1 MQILNRLTIRN
12 LKLNKR
18 RTIVTIIGIILATAL
33 LTAVATMA
41 VSLKESVTLRSK
53 KVDGDFHLLLYD
65 MTDKEKESVINNRQ
79 VESYYETHE
88 VGYGVLD
95 GCVNDSKPY
104 VYIEALDSD
113 TFEKAEINVTSGRLP
128 EDDSEIVISS
138 HIKTNGG
145 VKYNLGDKITFDIGD
160 RTYNGKKLY
169 QNDTYRED
177 EQLEAKQTK
186 TYKVVGICDRLP
198 YGEEPRTAPGYSV
211 ITLANK
217 ADTSLNKSDIYLRFN
232 KKALKDRYDLTAD
245 ILGVDKTLFNKLNS
259 GKLEDKEIQTLK
271 SQLDKTHSYY
281 INNSLIKYEAFYD
294 SSVAFVYNMAA
305 VVMVII
311 IITSAVCISNSFAIS
326 INQKTKQYGML
337 ASIGATPR
345 QIRKNVFFEAAF
357 MGVIGIVAG
366 IGGGLSA
373 SYILVVLS
381 NKMLIDT
388 FEMSIVYAPSLLG
401 VLLSIVLAIVT
412 IVLSALVPAIRAS
425 RMSPI
430 MAINHS
436 EDIKIKSKS
445 LKTPK
450 LIGKVWGEGGVL
462 AYKNMKRNKRKY
474 RVITISIALSV
485 STFIA
490 LYGFMSLLTES
501 VNRYANDKIDL
512 RVYMSS
518 YKSMSVDEANKKVSN
533 IVNRINNE
541 TNITDFTFA
550 RGFYA
555 SLKDEPKYSSDY
567 KEVNKYEA
575 GLAENNGY
583 YISIIS
589 LGNEEYGKYIKKLGI
604 SKETAQSGGILVD
617 NTYQYIN
624 NGNDIKY
631 FNIYDGYK
639 AGDVLTYRIDT
650 SNSSKSLDNS
660 KSSDDTTLYDIRIV
674 ALSNERPFGY
684 DNAYTSYG
692 YLIVSDDYMNRIDTK
707 NTDSTLLN
715 INCDDPDKAQDI
727 LVNEFNI
734 GQNYIFN
741 AAQERRNDEKLILTM
756 KIFLYGFIA
765 IVSLIGITNIFN
777 TVTTGM
783 ELRGKEF
790 AMLQSIG
797 MTKKEFDKMIRL
809 ESVFYGSK
817 ALIIGVVS
825 GTILSYVIYISAG
838 ESQLKYT
845 LPLLAIVMSVI
856 VVIILL
862 LGIMK
867 YSIAQIRKQNII
879 ETIRNEYTIEENI

>member
-589 LGNEEYGKYIKKLGI
+589 LGNEEYGQYIKKLGI

-879 ETIRNEYTIEENI
+879 ETIRNENI

>member
-113 TFEKAEINVTSGRLP
+113 TFEKAGINVTSGRLP

-879 ETIRNEYTIEENI
+879 ETIRNENI

>member
-145 VKYNLGDKITFDIGD
+145 VKYNLGDEITFDIGD

-169 QNDTYRED
+169 QNDDYIED

-879 ETIRNEYTIEENI
+879 ETIRNENI

>member
-490 LYGFMSLLTES
+490 LYGFMSLLTEW
-501 VNRYANDKIDL
+501 REHAY
-512 RVYMSS
+512 
-518 YKSMSVDEANKKVSN
+518 
-533 IVNRINNE
+533 
-541 TNITDFTFA
+541 
-550 RGFYA
+550 
-555 SLKDEPKYSSDY
+555 
-567 KEVNKYEA
+567 
-575 GLAENNGY
+575 
-583 YISIIS
+583 
-589 LGNEEYGKYIKKLGI
+589 
-604 SKETAQSGGILVD
+604 
-617 NTYQYIN
+617 
-624 NGNDIKY
+624 
-631 FNIYDGYK
+631 
-639 AGDVLTYRIDT
+639 
-650 SNSSKSLDNS
+650 SLD
-660 KSSDDTTLYDIRIV
+660 DRTP
-674 ALSNERPFGY
+674 E
-684 DNAYTSYG
+684 
-692 YLIVSDDYMNRIDTK
+692 
-707 NTDSTLLN
+707 
-715 INCDDPDKAQDI
+715 
-727 LVNEFNI
+727 
-734 GQNYIFN
+734 
-741 AAQERRNDEKLILTM
+741 
-756 KIFLYGFIA
+756 
-765 IVSLIGITNIFN
+765 
-777 TVTTGM
+777 
-783 ELRGKEF
+783 GKEF
-790 AMLQSIG
+790 WLDYFQREKAIYEKILENPVEIEGGTVKELAEKYDMSI
-797 MTKKEFDKMIRL
+797 ELMIGFLDGIEDSLIVPNKVDEL
-809 ESVFYGSK
+809 EEDSQV
-817 ALIIGVVS
+817 ALGYDPEKLYMNMVDCNAEW
-825 GTILSYVIYISAG
+825 L
-838 ESQLKYT
+838 YT
-845 LPLLAIVMSVI
+845 LPQWDKILTPERRKELYKIQKSSKTIVKPPKVGRNDPCPCGS
-856 VVIILL
+856 
-862 LGIMK
+862 GKK
-867 YSIAQIRKQNII
+867 YKKCCGANA
-879 ETIRNEYTIEENI
+879 

>member
-741 AAQERRNDEKLILTM
+741 AAQERRNNENLILTI

-765 IVSLIGITNIFN
+765 VVSLIGITNIFN

-797 MTKKEFDKMIRL
+797 MTKREFDKMIRM

-825 GTILSYVIYISAG
+825 GTLLSYVIYIAAG
-838 ESQLKYT
+838 ESQLRYVF
-845 LPLLAIVMSVI
+845 PLQAIVIAVV

-867 YSIAQIRKQNII
+867 YSIVQIRKQNII
-879 ETIRNEYTIEENI
+879 ETIRNENI

>member
-518 YKSMSVDEANKKVSN
+518 YKSMSVDEVNKKVSN

-567 KEVNKYEA
+567 KEVNKYEE

-879 ETIRNEYTIEENI
+879 ETIRNENI

>member
-555 SLKDEPKYSSDY
+555 SLKDEPKYSSEY

-879 ETIRNEYTIEENI
+879 ETIRNENI

>member
-294 SSVAFVYNMAA
+294 SSVAFVYNMVA

-357 MGVIGIVAG
+357 MGVIDIVAG

-879 ETIRNEYTIEENI
+879 ETIRNENI

>member
-741 AAQERRNDEKLILTM
+741 AAQERRNNENLILPI

-765 IVSLIGITNIFN
+765 VVSLIGITNIFN
-777 TVTTGM
+777 TVTSGM

-797 MTKKEFDKMIRL
+797 MTKREFDKMIRM

-825 GTILSYVIYISAG
+825 GTLLSYVIYISAG
-838 ESQLKYT
+838 ESQLRYVFP
-845 LPLLAIVMSVI
+845 LPAIVIAVV

-867 YSIAQIRKQNII
+867 YSLVQIRKQNII
-879 ETIRNEYTIEENI
+879 ETIRNENI

>member
-245 ILGVDKTLFNKLNS
+245 ILCVDKTLFNKLNS

-271 SQLDKTHSYY
+271 SQLDKAHSYY
-281 INNSLIKYEAFYD
+281 INNSLIKYEVFYD

-450 LIGKVWGEGGVL
+450 LIGKVCGEGGVL

-474 RVITISIALSV
+474 RVITLSIALSV

-825 GTILSYVIYISAG
+825 GTILSYVIFISAG

-879 ETIRNEYTIEENI
+879 ETIRNENI

>member
-294 SSVAFVYNMAA
+294 SSVAFVYNMVA

-879 ETIRNEYTIEENI
+879 ETIRN

>member
-345 QIRKNVFFEAAF
+345 QIRKNIFFEAAF

-490 LYGFMSLLTES
+490 LYGFISLLTES

-692 YLIVSDDYMNRIDTK
+692 YIIVSDDYMNRIDTK

-879 ETIRNEYTIEENI
+879 ETIRNENI

>member
-809 ESVFYGSK
+809 ESVFNGSK

-879 ETIRNEYTIEENI
+879 ETIRNENI

>member
-245 ILGVDKTLFNKLNS
+245 ILGVDKALFNKLNS

-879 ETIRNEYTIEENI
+879 ETIRNENI

>member
-305 VVMVII
+305 VVMVIV

-624 NGNDIKY
+624 NGHDIKY

-879 ETIRNEYTIEENI
+879 ETIRNENI

>member
-445 LKTPK
+445 LETPK

-727 LVNEFNI
+727 LVNEFDIGKNNI
-734 GQNYIFN
+734 VN
-741 AAQERRNDEKLILTM
+741 AAQERRNNENLILTI

-825 GTILSYVIYISAG
+825 GTLLSYVIYISAG
-838 ESQLKYT
+838 ESQLRYVFP
-845 LPLLAIVMSVI
+845 LPAIVIAVI

-879 ETIRNEYTIEENI
+879 ETIRNENI

>member
-474 RVITISIALSV
+474 RIITISIALSV

-879 ETIRNEYTIEENI
+879 ETIRNENI

>member
-639 AGDVLTYRIDT
+639 AGDVLTCRIDT

-879 ETIRNEYTIEENI
+879 ETIRNENI

>member
-12 LKLNKR
+12 LKLNKK

-33 LTAVATMA
+33 LTAVAAMA
-41 VSLKESVTLRSK
+41 VSLKESITLRAK

-79 VESYYETHE
+79 VESYYEMHE
-88 VGYGVLD
+88 VGYAVLD

-145 VKYNLGDKITFDIGD
+145 VKYNLGDEITFDVGD

-169 QNDTYRED
+169 QNDDYRED
-177 EQLEAKQTK
+177 ELLDVKKTK

-211 ITLANK
+211 ITFANK
-217 ADTSLNKSDIYLRFN
+217 SDTSLNKSDIYIRFH
-232 KKALKDRYDLTAD
+232 KKVLKDRYNITAD
-245 ILGVDKTLFNKLNS
+245 ILGVDRILFNKQYS
-259 GKLEDKEIQTLK
+259 GSPTDEEAEILK
-271 SQLDKTHSYY
+271 NQLDKAHSYY
-281 INNSLIKYEAFYD
+281 INNSLIKYEVFYD

-357 MGVIGIVAG
+357 MGVIGVAAG
-366 IGGGLSA
+366 IVVGLSA
-373 SYILVVLS
+373 SYILVILS

-388 FEMSIVYAPSLLG
+388 LEMSIVYAPSLLG

-445 LKTPK
+445 LRTPE
-450 LIGKVWGEGGVL
+450 LVSKVWGEGGVL

-485 STFIA
+485 MTFIA
-490 LYGFMSLLTES
+490 LYGFMSLLTDS
-501 VNRYANDKIDL
+501 ANRYANGNIDL

-518 YKSMSVDEANKKVSN
+518 YKNMSVDEADKKVSN

-550 RGFYA
+550 RGFNGI
-555 SLKDEPKYSSDY
+555 LKDKPKYSADY
-567 KEVNKYEA
+567 YEMYNYER
-575 GLAENNGY
+575 GLAEPDNY
-583 YISIIS
+583 YINIIS
-589 LGNEEYGKYIKKLGI
+589 LGNEEYEKYIKKLGI

-624 NGNDIKY
+624 NGNNVKY
-631 FNIYDGYK
+631 FNVYDGYK
-639 AGDVLTYRIDT
+639 AGDILTYQA
-650 SNSSKSLDNS
+650 DNNRQ
-660 KSSDDTTLYDIRIV
+660 SDDTTFYDIKIV

-692 YLIVSDDYMNRIDTK
+692 YLIVSDDYMNKIDTK
-707 NTDSTLLN
+707 NIDSTLLN

-727 LVNEFNI
+727 LVNEFDIGKNNI
-734 GQNYIFN
+734 VN
-741 AAQERRNDEKLILTM
+741 AAQERRNNENLILII

-783 ELRGKEF
+783 ELRSKEF

-797 MTKKEFDKMIRL
+797 MTKREFDKMIRM

-825 GTILSYVIYISAG
+825 GTVLSYIIYMAAG
-838 ESQLKYT
+838 ESQLRYT
-845 LPLLAIVMSVI
+845 LPLPAIVIAVV

-867 YSIAQIRKQNII
+867 YSIVQIRKQNII
-879 ETIRNEYTIEENI
+879 ETIRNENI

>member
-388 FEMSIVYAPSLLG
+388 FEMSILYAPSLLG

-575 GLAENNGY
+575 GLSENTGY

-589 LGNEEYGKYIKKLGI
+589 LGNEEYEKYIKKLGI

-790 AMLQSIG
+790 AMLKSIG

-879 ETIRNEYTIEENI
+879 ETIRNENI

>member
-12 LKLNKR
+12 LKLNKK

-33 LTAVATMA
+33 LTAVAAMA
-41 VSLKESVTLRSK
+41 VSLKESITLRAK

-65 MTDKEKESVINNRQ
+65 MTDKQKESVINNRQ
-79 VESYYETHE
+79 VESYYEMHE
-88 VGYGVLD
+88 VGYAVLD

-104 VYIEALDSD
+104 VYIEALDGD
-113 TFEKAEINVTSGRLP
+113 TFEKAEINITSGRLP

-145 VKYNLGDKITFDIGD
+145 VKYNIGDEITFDVGD

-169 QNDTYRED
+169 QNDDYRED
-177 EQLEAKQTK
+177 ELLDVKKTK

-211 ITLANK
+211 ITFANK
-217 ADTSLNKSDIYLRFN
+217 SDTSLNKSDIYIRFH
-232 KKALKDRYDLTAD
+232 KKVLKDRYNIIAD
-245 ILGVDKTLFNKLNS
+245 ILGVDRILFNKQYS
-259 GKLEDKEIQTLK
+259 GSPTGEEAEILK
-271 SQLDKTHSYY
+271 NQLDKAHSYY
-281 INNSLIKYEAFYD
+281 INNSLIKYEVFYD

-357 MGVIGIVAG
+357 MGVIGVAAG
-366 IGGGLSA
+366 IVGGLSA
-373 SYILVVLS
+373 SYILVILS

-388 FEMSIVYAPSLLG
+388 LEMSIVYAPSLLG

-445 LKTPK
+445 LKTPE
-450 LIGKVWGEGGVL
+450 LVSKVWGEGGVL

-485 STFIA
+485 MTFIA
-490 LYGFMSLLTES
+490 LYGFMSLLTDS
-501 VNRYANDKIDL
+501 ANRYANGNIDL
-512 RVYMSS
+512 RVHMSS
-518 YKSMSVDEANKKVSN
+518 YKNMSADEADKKVSN

-550 RGFYA
+550 RGFNGI
-555 SLKDEPKYSSDY
+555 LKDKPKYSADY
-567 KEVNKYEA
+567 YEMYNYEM
-575 GLAENNGY
+575 GLAEPDNY
-583 YISIIS
+583 YINIIS
-589 LGNEEYGKYIKKLGI
+589 LGNEEYEKYIKKLGI

-624 NGNDIKY
+624 NGNNVKY
-631 FNIYDGYK
+631 FNVYDGYK
-639 AGDVLTYRIDT
+639 AGDILTYQA
-650 SNSSKSLDNS
+650 DNNRQ
-660 KSSDDTTLYDIRIV
+660 SDDTTFYDIKIV

-692 YLIVSDDYMNRIDTK
+692 YLIVSDDYMNKIDTK
-707 NTDSTLLN
+707 NIDSTLLN

-727 LVNEFNI
+727 LVNEFDIGKNNI
-734 GQNYIFN
+734 VN
-741 AAQERRNDEKLILTM
+741 AAQERRNNENLILII

-797 MTKKEFDKMIRL
+797 MTKREFDKMIRM

-825 GTILSYVIYISAG
+825 GTVLSYIIYMAAG
-838 ESQLKYT
+838 ESQLRYT
-845 LPLLAIVMSVI
+845 LPLPAIVIAVV

-867 YSIAQIRKQNII
+867 YSIVQIRKQNII
-879 ETIRNEYTIEENI
+879 ETIRNENI

>member
-281 INNSLIKYEAFYD
+281 INNSLIKYEAFYA

-518 YKSMSVDEANKKVSN
+518 YKSMSVDEVNKKVSN

-692 YLIVSDDYMNRIDTK
+692 YIIVSDDYMNRIDTK

-879 ETIRNEYTIEENI
+879 ETIRNENI

>member
-412 IVLSALVPAIRAS
+412 IGLSALVPAIRAS

-879 ETIRNEYTIEENI
+879 ETIRNENI

>member
-271 SQLDKTHSYY
+271 SQLDKAHSYY
-281 INNSLIKYEAFYD
+281 INNSLIKYEVFYD

-879 ETIRNEYTIEENI
+879 ETIRNENI

>member
-12 LKLNKR
+12 LKLNKK

-41 VSLKESVTLRSK
+41 VSLKESITLRAK

-65 MTDKEKESVINNRQ
+65 MTDKQKGSVINNRQ
-79 VESYYETHE
+79 VESYYEMHE
-88 VGYGVLD
+88 VGYAVLD

-104 VYIEALDSD
+104 VYIEALDGD

-145 VKYNLGDKITFDIGD
+145 VKYNIGDEITFDVGD

-169 QNDTYRED
+169 QNDDYRED
-177 EQLEAKQTK
+177 ELLDVKKTK

-211 ITLANK
+211 ITFANK
-217 ADTSLNKSDIYLRFN
+217 SDTSLNESDIYIRFH
-232 KKALKDRYDLTAD
+232 KKVLKDRYNITAD
-245 ILGVDKTLFNKLNS
+245 ILGVDRILFNKQYS
-259 GKLEDKEIQTLK
+259 GSPTDEEAEILK
-271 SQLDKTHSYY
+271 NQLDKAQSYY
-281 INNSLIKYEAFYD
+281 INNSLIKYEVFYD

-357 MGVIGIVAG
+357 MGVIGVAAG
-366 IGGGLSA
+366 IVGGLSA
-373 SYILVVLS
+373 SYILVILS

-388 FEMSIVYAPSLLG
+388 LEMSIVYAPSLLG

-445 LKTPK
+445 LKTPE
-450 LIGKVWGEGGVL
+450 LVSKVWGEGGVL

-485 STFIA
+485 MTFIA
-490 LYGFMSLLTES
+490 LYGFMSLLTDS
-501 VNRYANDKIDL
+501 ANRYANGNIDL

-518 YKSMSVDEANKKVSN
+518 YKNMSVDEADKKVSN

-550 RGFYA
+550 RGFNGI
-555 SLKDEPKYSSDY
+555 LKDKPKYSADY
-567 KEVNKYEA
+567 YEMYNYER
-575 GLAENNGY
+575 GLAEPDNY
-583 YISIIS
+583 YINIIS
-589 LGNEEYGKYIKKLGI
+589 LGNEEYEKYIKKLGI

-624 NGNDIKY
+624 NGNNVKY
-631 FNIYDGYK
+631 FNVYDGYK
-639 AGDVLTYRIDT
+639 AGDILTYQA
-650 SNSSKSLDNS
+650 DNNRQ
-660 KSSDDTTLYDIRIV
+660 SDDTTFYDIKIV

-692 YLIVSDDYMNRIDTK
+692 YLIVSDDYMNKIDTK
-707 NTDSTLLN
+707 NIDSTLLN

-727 LVNEFNI
+727 LVNEFDIGKNNI
-734 GQNYIFN
+734 VN
-741 AAQERRNDEKLILTM
+741 AAQERRNNENLILII

-783 ELRGKEF
+783 ELRSKEF

-797 MTKKEFDKMIRL
+797 MTKREFDKMIRM

-825 GTILSYVIYISAG
+825 GTVLSYIIYMAAG
-838 ESQLKYT
+838 ESQLRYT
-845 LPLLAIVMSVI
+845 LPLPAIVIAVV

-867 YSIAQIRKQNII
+867 YSIVQIRKQNII
-879 ETIRNEYTIEENI
+879 ETIRNENI

>member
-1 MQILNRLTIRN
+1 MQILNRFTIRN

-879 ETIRNEYTIEENI
+879 ETIRNENI

>member
-79 VESYYETHE
+79 VKSYYETHE

-879 ETIRNEYTIEENI
+879 ETIRNENI

>member
-33 LTAVATMA
+33 LTAVATMV

-879 ETIRNEYTIEENI
+879 ETIRNENI

>member
-490 LYGFMSLLTES
+490 LYDFMSLLTES

-879 ETIRNEYTIEENI
+879 ETIRNENI

>member
-12 LKLNKR
+12 LKLNKK

-825 GTILSYVIYISAG
+825 GTILSYVIFISAG

-867 YSIAQIRKQNII
+867 YSIVQIRKQNII
-879 ETIRNEYTIEENI
+879 ETIRNENI

>member
-88 VGYGVLD
+88 VGYAVLD

-145 VKYNLGDKITFDIGD
+145 VKYNLGDEITFDIGD

-169 QNDTYRED
+169 QNDDYIED

-388 FEMSIVYAPSLLG
+388 FEMSIVYAPSLSG

-501 VNRYANDKIDL
+501 ANRYANDKIDL

-550 RGFYA
+550 RGFNGI
-555 SLKDEPKYSSDY
+555 LKDKPKYSADY
-567 KEVNKYEA
+567 YEMYNYER
-575 GLAENNGY
+575 GLAEPDNY
-583 YISIIS
+583 YINIIS
-589 LGNEEYGKYIKKLGI
+589 LGNEEYEKYIKKLGI

-624 NGNDIKY
+624 NGNNVKY
-631 FNIYDGYK
+631 FNVYDGYK
-639 AGDVLTYRIDT
+639 AGDILTYQAGNTGRGQST
-650 SNSSKSLDNS
+650 DNNRQ
-660 KSSDDTTLYDIRIV
+660 SDDTTFYDIKIV
-674 ALSNERPFGY
+674 AFSNERPFGY

-727 LVNEFNI
+727 LVNEFDI
-734 GQNYIFN
+734 GQNYIVN

-867 YSIAQIRKQNII
+867 YSIVQIRKQNII
-879 ETIRNEYTIEENI
+879 ETIRNENI

>member
-95 GCVNDSKPY
+95 GCVNDSEPY

-879 ETIRNEYTIEENI
+879 ETIRNENI

>member
-518 YKSMSVDEANKKVSN
+518 YKSMSVDEVNKKVSN

-692 YLIVSDDYMNRIDTK
+692 YIIVSDDYMNRIDTK

-879 ETIRNEYTIEENI
+879 ETIRNENI

>member
-294 SSVAFVYNMAA
+294 SSVAFVYNMVA

-518 YKSMSVDEANKKVSN
+518 YKSMSVDETNKKVSN

-879 ETIRNEYTIEENI
+879 ETIRNENI

>member
-445 LKTPK
+445 LKTHK

-790 AMLQSIG
+790 AMLRSIG

-879 ETIRNEYTIEENI
+879 ETIRNENI

>member
-727 LVNEFNI
+727 LVNEFGIGKNNI
-734 GQNYIFN
+734 VN
-741 AAQERRNDEKLILTM
+741 AAQERRNNENLILTI

-765 IVSLIGITNIFN
+765 VVSLIGITNIFN

-797 MTKKEFDKMIRL
+797 MTKREFDKMIRM

-825 GTILSYVIYISAG
+825 GTLLSYVIYIAAG
-838 ESQLKYT
+838 ESQLRYVF
-845 LPLLAIVMSVI
+845 PLQAIVIAVV

-867 YSIAQIRKQNII
+867 YSIVQIRKQNII
-879 ETIRNEYTIEENI
+879 ETIRNENI

>member
-1 MQILNRLTIRN
+1 MQILNRFTIRN

-337 ASIGATPR
+337 ASIGVTPR

-879 ETIRNEYTIEENI
+879 ETIRNENI

>member
-660 KSSDDTTLYDIRIV
+660 KSSDDTTLYNIRIV

-879 ETIRNEYTIEENI
+879 ETIRNENI

>member
-825 GTILSYVIYISAG
+825 GTILFYVLYFSD
-838 ESQLKYT
+838 
-845 LPLLAIVMSVI
+845 
-856 VVIILL
+856 
-862 LGIMK
+862 
-867 YSIAQIRKQNII
+867 
-879 ETIRNEYTIEENI
+879 